1 MWWKGVFLNHL
12 FFFLP
17 ASSLYAKLMLIASWL
32 QLHGQRAET
41 WKCCWSSHLTLG
53 KKKRASQFFYFFFY
67 QTISSKQ
74 EDFIT
79 MSTQQWLACCP
90 CKHTVEHTPAAG
102 ERWRRTELWGR
113 GQGKP
118 SKSDLLY
125 LHPGSLSLNI
135 SVRVCTRN
143 RGGGGWERWG
153 SRRHVEVQRWKE
165 PWQTV
170 SGDDSG
176 VDSDSL
182 LAQLMCG
189 WPAGCSCRGNFAYS
203 WAVISPELVPAVSC
217 NVCITVSLA

>member
-1 MWWKGVFLNHL
+1 MCVWIKETRRTSRRALDVVKGRIFEPPVFFSPSFQSVCKANANRLLATASRSARRNVKVL
-12 FFFLP
+12 LIFSSYSWQEKASEPIFF
-17 ASSLYAKLMLIASWL
+17 
-32 QLHGQRAET
+32 
-41 WKCCWSSHLTLG
+41 
-53 KKKRASQFFYFFFY
+53 FFFY

-143 RGGGGWERWG
+143 RGGGGGRDEG
-153 SRRHVEVQRWKE
+153 AE
-165 PWQTV
+165 
-170 SGDDSG
+170 D
-176 VDSDSL
+176 
-182 LAQLMCG
+182 M
-189 WPAGCSCRGNFAYS
+189 
-203 WAVISPELVPAVSC
+203 
-217 NVCITVSLA
+217 

>member
-53 KKKRASQFFYFFFY
+53 KKKRASQFFFFFFY

-143 RGGGGWERWG
+143 RGGGGVGEMR
-153 SRRHVEVQRWKE
+153 EQK
-165 PWQTV
+165 T
-170 SGDDSG
+170 
-176 VDSDSL
+176 
-182 LAQLMCG
+182 
-189 WPAGCSCRGNFAYS
+189 CRGSALERTVADSQRRWQRRRQWQFARSADVRLTRWLLMQGKLCLFMGCNFPR
-203 WAVISPELVPAVSC
+203 ISPCCQLQC
-217 NVCITVSLA
+217 LHHR

>member
-1 MWWKGVFLNHL
+1 MVSAQKRESAADLLILLSARKSERDN
-12 FFFLP
+12 FFKNIFN
-17 ASSLYAKLMLIASWL
+17 
-32 QLHGQRAET
+32 
-41 WKCCWSSHLTLG
+41 
-53 KKKRASQFFYFFFY
+53 
-67 QTISSKQ
+67 QTISSKR

-79 MSTQQWLACCP
+79 VSTQQWLASCP
-90 CKHTVEHTPAAG
+90 CKRTVEHTPAAG

-113 GQGKP
+113 GQGEP

-135 SVRVCTRN
+135 SVHVCTRN
-143 RGGGGWERWG
+143 RGGGGEWG

-189 WPAGCSCRGNFAYS
+189 WPAGCSGRGNFAYS